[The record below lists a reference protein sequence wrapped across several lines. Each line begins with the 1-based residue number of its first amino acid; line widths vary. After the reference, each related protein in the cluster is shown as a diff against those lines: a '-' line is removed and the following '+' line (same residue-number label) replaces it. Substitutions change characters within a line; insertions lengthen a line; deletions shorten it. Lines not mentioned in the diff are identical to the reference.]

1 MNRDTLLH
9 KLREYKRLNADKY
22 GIEELGIFGSYARSQ
37 AYPASDVDIVVKI
50 KVPDPYIIVHI
61 KEDLQQDLN
70 CPVDIV
76 RMREHMNPFLKQ
88 NIEKE
93 AVYVQ

>member
-1 MNRDTLLH
+1 
-9 KLREYKRLNADKY
+9 
-22 GIEELGIFGSYARSQ
+22 
-37 AYPASDVDIVVKI
+37 
-50 KVPDPYIIVHI
+50 VHI

-76 RMREHMNPFLKQ
+76 RMRQHMNPFLKK
-88 NIEKE
+88 NIENE

>member
-1 MNRDTLLH
+1 MNRETLLR
-9 KLREYKRLNADKY
+9 KLRDYKHRNADKY
-22 GIEELGIFGSYARSQ
+22 GIEKLGFFGSYARGQ
-37 AYPASDVDIVVKI
+37 AHEASDVDIVVKI
-50 KVPDPYIIVHI
+50 KVPDPFIVVHI

-76 RMREHMNPFLKQ
+76 RMRQHMNPFLKK
-88 NIEKE
+88 NIENE

>member
-1 MNRDTLLH
+1 MPFLTNIFSYFPMLESL
-9 KLREYKRLNADKY
+9 KLAP
-22 GIEELGIFGSYARSQ
+22 F
-37 AYPASDVDIVVKI
+37 
-50 KVPDPYIIVHI
+50 VPDPYIVVHI

-88 NIEKE
+88 NIENE

>member
-9 KLREYKRLNADKY
+9 KLSEYKRLNADKY

-37 AYPASDVDIVVKI
+37 AHSASDVDIVVKI

-76 RMREHMNPFLKQ
+76 RMREKMNPLLKK
-88 NIEKE
+88 NIQKE

>member
-1 MNRDTLLH
+1 MDKDYLLH
-9 KLREYKRLNADKY
+9 KLRVYKQHNADKY
-22 GIEELGIFGSYARSQ
+22 GIEKLGVFGSYARGQ
-37 AYPASDVDIVVKI
+37 ANATSDVDIVIKI
-50 KVPDPYIIVHI
+50 KIPDPYIIVHI

-76 RMREHMNPFLKQ
+76 RIRDKMNPLLKKH
-88 NIEKE
+88 IERD